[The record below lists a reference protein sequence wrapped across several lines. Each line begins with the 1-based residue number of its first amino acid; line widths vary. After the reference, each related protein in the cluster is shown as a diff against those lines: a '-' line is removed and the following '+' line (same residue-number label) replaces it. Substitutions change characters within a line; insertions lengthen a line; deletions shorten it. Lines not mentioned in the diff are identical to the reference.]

1 MGPGKGRGSGTGGN
15 KTNNKEL
22 ASHAVMSVFSEG
34 IRQALPKA
42 RVSPH
47 SPRYSHSS
55 DLIELSYK
63 ALAKFTKPTML
74 AFLMNPRCGGRNND
88 DGMVS
93 QFTSISGREILPG
106 GIDNFFASP
115 CMVGASIG
123 RLHTKIKDVKGVA
136 SS

>member
-1 MGPGKGRGSGTGGN
+1 
-15 KTNNKEL
+15 
-22 ASHAVMSVFSEG
+22 MSVFSEG

-42 RVSPH
+42 RVSPR

-63 ALAKFTKPTML
+63 ALTKFTKPTML

-93 QFTSISGREILPG
+93 QFTSISGREILPR
-106 GIDNFFASP
+106 GIDNFSRPPAWLGRAS
-115 CMVGASIG
+115 VGYIQKL
-123 RLHTKIKDVKGVA
+123 RMLKVLLVLDCCQL
-136 SS
+136 